1 MADLR
6 GPDQRR
12 QGNERGFA
20 MLAAVIVLIGVGALT
35 LLGALRGKVEDA
47 TQLQIR
53 TKENMEVLADAVVAF
68 AAIHNRLPCPA
79 LPGGSGVSDPTGPSD
94 CNSDDGI
101 LPWRTLGLSEEQ
113 ALDQWG
119 RYLFYRADDTLT
131 NPTANITTDFERPSL
146 NGLVVCRADQDTCAA
161 DNQVVGGGAT
171 GNDRPGGAF
180 VIISA
185 GPAGAGAALPGGNAV
200 ADPTNTRELANA
212 AGTSPFYDLPF
223 NIRQSDGEFLP
234 PDDAAYFDDIVYAMS
249 VQRLMERAGLL
260 ANSGNPDFDLND
272 AEDLAK
278 VAGTTPY
285 KGGGRDVRAPTVG
298 ENPAGDGNAIVFGQ
312 QVNGK
317 YTKLADDGTEDR
329 QTSCVWIDQD
339 FTLTTQTFRA
349 YFVFQFFPGEFYD
362 QTSSDKSTGD
372 GFTFAILPGSTDTT
386 DANSGQICGKAG
398 HNMGL
403 GFKDGIPMPK
413 MAVEFDIYNNN
424 YGDENALR
432 HNHAAILTA
441 WDTDYIGNGSGNNPP
456 CGVGDYSTFG
466 SENPCTFRRAADGFA
481 APNVTFLEERQAGTV
496 DYVVDGLVAVPY
508 PVRIEIERGCTLGCG
523 AGTCGTGGTYM
534 RTKVWI
540 KCTADGCNDT
550 TKDFTGDWTENS
562 INYCHRDP
570 SAYDASTDTTFDT
583 IKFGFTMG
591 SVGNDTGV
599 LLYDLKAS
607 SN

>member
-1 MADLR
+1 MRRPLSLPLR
-6 GPDQRR
+6 PVPDT
-12 QGNERGFA
+12 ERGFA
-20 MLAAVIVLIGVGALT
+20 MIAVVIVLIGVGITVLLTAVRETTVIHTRSQTETMEQLSVVSDALAAYALT
-35 LLGALRGKVEDA
+35 IYG
-47 TQLQIR
+47 
-53 TKENMEVLADAVVAF
+53 
-68 AAIHNRLPCPA
+68 LPCPA
-79 LPGGSGVSDPTGPSD
+79 DGEAG
-94 CNSDDGI
+94 DGI
-101 LPWRTLGLSEEQ
+101 ADCGTAAEKGVVPWRTLGLRESD
-113 ALDQWG
+113 AVDRWG
-119 RYLFYRADDTLT
+119 RMIAYRPAPTLLSPNNLANNT
-131 NPTANITTDFERPSL
+131 GHLILCRAKQDCDQTANQAESKAAYV
-146 NGLVVCRADQDTCAA
+146 LVST
-161 DNQVVGGGAT
+161 
-171 GNDRPGGAF
+171 
-180 VIISA
+180 
-185 GPAGAGAALPGGNAV
+185 GPAGQGGFLPGGTRLPDPKNAQEAANL
-200 ADPTNTRELANA
+200 ADPAST
-212 AGTSPFYDLPF
+212 GIYYDLPF
-223 NIRQSDGEFLP
+223 NILDGDKARPSD
-234 PDDAAYFDDIVYAMS
+234 DDDYFDDIVIARS
-249 VQRLMERAGLL
+249 IDDILQPS
-260 ANSGNPDFDLND
+260 SGSSPDFDLND

-285 KGGGRDVRAPTVG
+285 KGGGRDVRAPSVG
-298 ENPAGDGNAIVFGQ
+298 DNPAGDGKAIVFGQ
-312 QVNGK
+312 QEDGK
-317 YTKLADDGTEDR
+317 YTKLDDDGTEDR
-329 QTSCVWIDQD
+329 QTSCVWIDHE

-349 YFVFQFFPGEFYD
+349 YFVFQFFPGQFYD
-362 QTSSDKSTGD
+362 QTTSDKSTGD

-386 DANSGQICGKAG
+386 DATTGQICGKAG

-481 APNVTFLEERQAGTV
+481 APNVIFLEERQPGTV

-523 AGTCGTGGTYM
+523 ADTCGTGGTYM

-540 KCTADGCNDT
+540 KCTADGCDDT

-570 SAYDASTDTTFDT
+570 SAYDASTETTFDT
-583 IKFGFTMG
+583 IKFGFTMA